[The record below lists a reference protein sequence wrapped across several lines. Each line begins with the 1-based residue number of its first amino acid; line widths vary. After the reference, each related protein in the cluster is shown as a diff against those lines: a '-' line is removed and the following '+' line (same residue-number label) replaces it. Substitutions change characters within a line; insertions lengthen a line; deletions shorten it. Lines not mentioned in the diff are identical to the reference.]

1 MNLKM
6 VTKETL
12 FSSLGREKKPWQ
24 ANYLAM
30 YSTQWQGV
38 VTDPDLMTVPM
49 DDHLVHRGD
58 GVFDVMRCVDG
69 NIYKMEAH
77 LSRLEKSAGAI
88 SLNPP
93 PEYGQVREIIKAV
106 ILKGG
111 EKNCLVRVILSRG
124 PGGFSTNP
132 FECPSSQMYI
142 NVIRHHR
149 PPEAYYLE
157 GVSLVTSHIP
167 IKKSF
172 FATIKS
178 CNYLPNVLMKM
189 EAINAGAQY
198 AVCLDE
204 EGYLAEGSIEN
215 VSVLSHDGILKFPGF
230 EKTLAGTTAKRVFE
244 LAKTLV
250 QEKRIRNV
258 RFDRIPLEE
267 AYLASE
273 IFLMGTSINIIP
285 VARLDGKPIGERQ
298 PGPIYRHLSLLL
310 DRDMRENQDLL
321 TPIVWNWG

>member
-6 VTKETL
+6 VTKENL
-12 FSSLGREKKPWQ
+12 FSNLAREKKPWQ
-24 ANYLAM
+24 AGYLAM
-30 YSTQWQGV
+30 YSSQWQGV
-38 VTDPDLMTVPM
+38 ATDPDLMTVPI

-69 NIYKMEAH
+69 HIYQMEAH
-77 LSRLEKSAGAI
+77 LNRLEKSAKAI

-111 EKNCLVRVILSRG
+111 EKNCLIRVVLSRG

-189 EAINAGAQY
+189 EAINAGGQY

-204 EGYLAEGSIEN
+204 DGYLAEGSIEN
-215 VSVLSHDGILKFPGF
+215 VSVLSNDGILKFPGF
-230 EKTLAGTTAKRVFE
+230 EKTLAGTTAKRVFD

-250 QEKRIRNV
+250 QEKKIRNV
-258 RFDRIPLEE
+258 CFDKIPLEE

-285 VARLDGKPIGERQ
+285 VARLDGKPIGQGQ
-298 PGPIYRHLSLLL
+298 PGPIYGHLSLLL
-310 DRDMRENQDLL
+310 DKDMRENQDLL
-321 TPIVWNWG
+321 TPVA